1 MFERCIFIT
10 IVLCTIIR
18 ATFACNGYTL
28 TLHKYGSCIPNG
40 VITIPNKNSK
50 LVLDKDCNIILTG
63 CMEMKAF
70 KTAKGSYVIKKSPLP
85 PMEGDFD
92 LCELATEIPEEVLPI
107 FDMFG
112 MPKKCPV
119 QNKKIC
125 ADGKKKISIAKFKN
139 QIGMAAGNIDLKLE
153 MTHDTG
159 KTCLEANF
167 SITKPRKG

>member
-1 MFERCIFIT
+1 
-10 IVLCTIIR
+10 
-18 ATFACNGYTL
+18 
-28 TLHKYGSCIPNG
+28 
-40 VITIPNKNSK
+40 
-50 LVLDKDCNIILTG
+50 
-63 CMEMKAF
+63 
-70 KTAKGSYVIKKSPLP
+70 
-85 PMEGDFD
+85 MEGDFD
-92 LCELATEIPEEVLPI
+92 LCELATEIPEDVLPI

-119 QNKKIC
+119 QNVSENQVTICFIFLLCILQKKIC